1 MTGYFMNIRRI
12 DEAVRSHAIDS
23 LQYMLDQFPNDA
35 RIPMGQLLAKLIEAV
50 RQPLNNTVQSLQLDL
65 SPYYRLL
72 IRSQDMQHV
81 LIKQQFEFCAAHRL
95 HMADLTDEQNHQ
107 IFGKCNNPSG
117 HGHNYRVEVSVKAP
131 IRGDGSIM
139 PAERLEAVVDE
150 AVVEYL
156 DHKHLNVD
164 IAEFAECNP
173 SVENIAKVI
182 YDRLDL
188 RVATLDVQLDAV
200 SVWETPK
207 TMCTYRGVHAEP
219 YANDLPQP

>member
-1 MTGYFMNIRRI
+1 MTGYFMNIRQI
-12 DEAVRSHAIDS
+12 DEAVRAHAIDS
-23 LQYMLDQFPNDA
+23 LQYMLDQSSNDA
-35 RIPMGQLLAKLIEAV
+35 LVPMGQLLAKLIEAI
-50 RQPLNNTVQSLQLDL
+50 RQPLNDTVHSLQLDL
-65 SPYYRLL
+65 SPYHRLL

-95 HMADLTDEQNHQ
+95 HAANLTDEHNRQ

-117 HGHNYRVEVSVKAP
+117 HGHNYRVEVTVKAP
-131 IRGDGSIM
+131 IEGDGSIM

-164 IAEFAECNP
+164 IAEFADCNP
-173 SVENIAKVI
+173 SVENIAKMI

-207 TMCTYRGVHAEP
+207 TMCTYRGVHVEP
-219 YANDLPQP
+219 HTNDLPQP